1 MVPSRVRGLFP
12 NKWKEVFQEEWLGMG
27 IQPVE
32 MEYMDRFYIRQT
44 LMFPPRSTN
53 TATQSGL
60 FLKYPSCVVKSPMWS
75 VAPHSNAKALES
87 LESCVFCH

>member
-12 NKWKEVFQEEWLGMG
+12 KKWGEVFQEEWLGMG

-32 MEYMDRFYIRQT
+32 MEYMDLYIRQT

-60 FLKYPSCVVKSPMWS
+60 LLKYPSCVVKAQCGLSLHIPMLR
-75 VAPHSNAKALES
+75 P
-87 LESCVFCH
+87 